1 MRRLLLLA
9 PLAAIAV
16 TLAACS
22 APAVTNA
29 SESPASASAPATPT
43 ASTPIPTPAAAA
55 DAALESIAK
64 RAGVEGF
71 TRSTSA
77 APGTIAWGQGTIA
90 GSPVKVYEFADDAGY
105 QAFVASVAGFGI
117 TETSLVRAGNFA
129 IAPNDSTQ
137 LDAIRA
143 AVE

>member
-9 PLAAIAV
+9 PLAAIVV

-22 APAVTNA
+22 TPAVTNA
-29 SESPASASAPATPT
+29 SESPDSASAPATPT
-43 ASTPIPTPAAAA
+43 ASTPAPAPTDA

-77 APGTIAWGQGTIA
+77 APGAIAWGQGTIA

-117 TETSLVRAGNFA
+117 TEASLVRTGNFA

-143 AVE
+143 AVG

>member
-1 MRRLLLLA
+1 MRRMLLLA
-9 PLAAIAV
+9 PLAAV
-16 TLAACS
+16 VVMLAACS
-22 APAVTNA
+22 ASSVTVA
-29 SESPASASAPATPT
+29 SSTPSASSTSAPAAP
-43 ASTPIPTPAAAA
+43 PAPAQTEP

-77 APGTIAWGQGTIA
+77 APGAIAWGQGTIA

-117 TETSLVRAGNFA
+117 TEASLVRSGNFA

-143 AVE
+143 AVG

>member
-1 MRRLLLLA
+1 MRRLLPLA
-9 PLAAIAV
+9 TLAAIV
-16 TLAACS
+16 VSLAACS
-22 APAVTNA
+22 APAGTDA
-29 SESPASASAPATPT
+29 SETPTTASAPATS
-43 ASTPIPTPAAAA
+43 AAATPAAATADA

-77 APGTIAWGQGTIA
+77 APGAIAWGQGTIA

-117 TETSLVRAGNFA
+117 TEASLVRTGNFA

-143 AVE
+143 AVG